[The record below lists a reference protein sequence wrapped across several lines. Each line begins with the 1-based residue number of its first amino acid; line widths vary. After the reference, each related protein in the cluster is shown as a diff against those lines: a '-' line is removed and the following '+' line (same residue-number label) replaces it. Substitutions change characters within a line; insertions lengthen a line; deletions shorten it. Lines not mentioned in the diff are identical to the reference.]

1 MKPIEINEAQ
11 EPAKSI
17 LEATKS
23 KMGVV
28 PNLLKMMANNPS
40 LLMAYTKTDET
51 FRKDSGF
58 SPQEQEVILLSVAV
72 YNGCT
77 YCVAAHSFIAK
88 HQSKVPQE
96 VIEAVRNAKDLP
108 DSKLDA
114 LSKFAVSVTKERG
127 FPTQEATNALK
138 QAGYT
143 DQHVA
148 GVITGVGMKT
158 LSNYINHI
166 SETEVD
172 DMFAEFKW
180 EK

>member
-1 MKPIEINEAQ
+1 MKPIEINDAQ
-11 EPAKSI
+11 EPAKAI
-17 LEATKS
+17 LEAIKS
-23 KMGVV
+23 KMGTI
-28 PNLLKMMANNPS
+28 PNTYKMMANNPS
-40 LLMAYTKTDET
+40 LLVAYMKADET

-58 SPQEQEVILLSVAV
+58 TPQEQEVILLSIAV
-72 YNGCT
+72 YNECT

-88 HQSKVPQE
+88 HQSGLSKEIIDALRDRKVLP
-96 VIEAVRNAKDLP
+96 EAKYE
-108 DSKLDA
+108 A
-114 LSKFAVSVTKERG
+114 LSKFAVSLTKERG
-127 FPTQEATNALK
+127 FPSQEATNDLK

-166 SETEVD
+166 SEAEVD

>member
-11 EPAKSI
+11 EPAKGI

-23 KMGVV
+23 KMGAV
-28 PNLLKMMANNPS
+28 PNMFKMMANNPS
-40 LLMAYTKTDET
+40 LLNAYTKADET

-58 SPQEQEVILLSVAV
+58 TPQEQEVILLSIAV
-72 YNGCT
+72 YNECT

-88 HQSKVPQE
+88 HQSKVSKE
-96 VIEAVRNAKDLP
+96 VIDALRDRKKLSEAKYE
-108 DSKLDA
+108 A

-166 SETEVD
+166 SETKVD

>member
-1 MKPIEINEAQ
+1 MKPIEINDAQ
-11 EPAKSI
+11 EPAKAI
-17 LEATKS
+17 LEAIKS
-23 KMGVV
+23 KMGTI
-28 PNLLKMMANNPS
+28 PNTYKMMANNPS
-40 LLMAYTKTDET
+40 LLVAYMKADET

-58 SPQEQEVILLSVAV
+58 TPQEQEVILLSIAV
-72 YNGCT
+72 YNECT

-88 HQSKVPQE
+88 HQSGLSKEIIDALRDRKVLP
-96 VIEAVRNAKDLP
+96 EAKYE
-108 DSKLDA
+108 A
-114 LSKFAVSVTKERG
+114 LSKFAVSLTKERG
-127 FPTQEATNALK
+127 FPSQEATNALK

-166 SETEVD
+166 SEAEVD

-180 EK
+180 DK

>member
-17 LEATKS
+17 LEATNS
-23 KMGVV
+23 KMGAI
-28 PNLLKMMANNPS
+28 PNMFKMMANNPS
-40 LLMAYTKTDET
+40 LLNAYMKTDET

-58 SPQEQEVILLSVAV
+58 TPQEQEVILLSVAV
-72 YNGCT
+72 YNECE

-88 HQSKVPQE
+88 HQSKVSKD
-96 VIEAVRNAKDLP
+96 VIDALRNRKVLPEAKYE
-108 DSKLDA
+108 A
-114 LSKFAVSVTKERG
+114 LSKFAVSVAKERG
-127 FPTQEATNALK
+127 FPDQEATNNLK

-143 DQHVA
+143 DLHVA

-158 LSNYINHI
+158 FSNYINHI

>member
-17 LEATKS
+17 LEATNS
-23 KMGVV
+23 KMGAI
-28 PNLLKMMANNPS
+28 PNMFKMMANNPS
-40 LLMAYTKTDET
+40 LLNAYMKTDET

-58 SPQEQEVILLSVAV
+58 TPQEQEVILLSVAV
-72 YNGCT
+72 YNECE

-88 HQSKVPQE
+88 HQSKVSKD
-96 VIEAVRNAKDLP
+96 VIDALRDRKVLPEAKYE
-108 DSKLDA
+108 A
-114 LSKFAVSVTKERG
+114 LSKFAVSVAKKRG
-127 FPTQEATNALK
+127 FPDQEATNNLK

-143 DQHVA
+143 DLHVA

-158 LSNYINHI
+158 FSNYINHI

>member
-96 VIEAVRNAKDLP
+96 VIEALRNAKDLP

-114 LSKFAVSVTKERG
+114 LSKFTVSVTKERG

>member
-1 MKPIEINEAQ
+1 MLYEIVKKLSEAKY
-11 EPAKSI
+11 E
-17 LEATKS
+17 
-23 KMGVV
+23 
-28 PNLLKMMANNPS
+28 
-40 LLMAYTKTDET
+40 
-51 FRKDSGF
+51 
-58 SPQEQEVILLSVAV
+58 
-72 YNGCT
+72 
-77 YCVAAHSFIAK
+77 
-88 HQSKVPQE
+88 
-96 VIEAVRNAKDLP
+96 
-108 DSKLDA
+108 A

-166 SETEVD
+166 SETKVD

>member
-96 VIEAVRNAKDLP
+96 VIEALRNAKDLP

>member
-23 KMGVV
+23 KMGAI
-28 PNLLKMMANNPS
+28 PNMFKMMANNPS
-40 LLMAYTKTDET
+40 LLNAYMKTDET

-58 SPQEQEVILLSVAV
+58 TPQEQEVILLSVAV
-72 YNGCT
+72 YNECE

-88 HQSKVPQE
+88 HQSKVPKD
-96 VIEAVRNAKDLP
+96 VIDALRNRKVLPEAKYE
-108 DSKLDA
+108 A
-114 LSKFAVSVTKERG
+114 LSKFAVSVANERG

-138 QAGYT
+138 QVGYT
-143 DQHVA
+143 DLHVA

-158 LSNYINHI
+158 FSNYINHI

>member
-1 MKPIEINEAQ
+1 M
-11 EPAKSI
+11 
-17 LEATKS
+17 
-23 KMGVV
+23 
-28 PNLLKMMANNPS
+28 
-40 LLMAYTKTDET
+40 KTDET

-58 SPQEQEVILLSVAV
+58 TPQEQEVILLSVAV
-72 YNGCT
+72 YNECE

-88 HQSKVPQE
+88 HQSKVSKD
-96 VIEAVRNAKDLP
+96 VIDALRNRKVLPEAKYE
-108 DSKLDA
+108 A
-114 LSKFAVSVTKERG
+114 LSKFAVSIAKERG
-127 FPTQEATNALK
+127 FPDQEATNNLK

-143 DQHVA
+143 DLHVA

-158 LSNYINHI
+158 FSNYINHI